1 MKKRIVWRYHLLK
14 VGIVPERV
22 SVCPFFFFFQDV
34 YLFVFAVC
42 FVLC

>member
-22 SVCPFFFFFQDV
+22 SVCLFFFFQDV